1 MKAQKIENPTTK
13 KEQIKWTSSY
23 NTHLTAIENSCTKR
37 HIWLPLKTLVQ
48 RDGKTTIYIY
58 REREREFIFVLN

>member
-48 RDGKTTIYIY
+48 RDGKTQ
-58 REREREFIFVLN
+58 RERERERDLVLN